1 MINKHIVSAPG
12 NKVVASLVDKLLRQ
26 RLLATTILAAML
38 AGVVIG
44 EDLRPFAIPF
54 FAAIAPT
61 NPIFAAAG
69 LILGHLAAGGTR
81 TFWLILPLAPIY
93 LIRIRAPTLSW
104 LSMILLALTGQIV
117 FRLPTLASQAML
129 GYDWLMLFMEFSL
142 ATTGALIFYQAGG
155 ALRHGPK
162 GSEEGLEQSL
172 SLVVTCALALTSI
185 SGASIGPFN
194 VLTVAASWSI
204 LVAALA
210 GGSGIGACAGIVAG
224 ILAGYGHVHPSLL
237 VATLAMAGLLAGLF
251 GAWGKIGAFAG
262 FALGIIAML
271 IYGGYPTISI
281 GLADLSLAGL
291 LFLLTPK
298 VVREKVRRLAASRR
312 GEWVW
317 EYQQRLRRSTVLKL
331 QKLAMVFSRLSN
343 SFDSGGVKEMAGAHL
358 GMSRMFDQLAGT
370 VCTGCLNYKRC
381 WERELYSTYSQL
393 MDYLTKTEGGGDF
406 NGLLAR
412 RCHNLEDLLT
422 QAESFYRQFASE
434 RRWAVKVHECKDVVS
449 EQLRGVADVIGQLTR
464 QIRLDINCRQDL
476 EEELADRLRG
486 WGIEVHDL
494 SVQGTERNLPQ
505 VHLRAKVPAGENPL
519 GVIQALVAEVVGQPI
534 QLVENTP
541 AGETNRLIFAIPIK
555 YKLELGVAQSAKGD
569 VSGDCFSHLQ
579 TATGNHVYMLSDG
592 MGKGRGAR
600 AESNQ
605 ALLLA
610 RDMLEAGFST
620 ETAIKALNSLLVL
633 RGGEKFATLD
643 MAVVNSTV
651 GTLRVFKTG
660 AAPSF
665 VKVGEDVELI
675 SGAGLPIGIVPGI
688 EPRLVTRSLC
698 PGQYLVMV
706 SDGVIDG
713 QGRDEDWLVNQ
724 LRAVGNLAPSTMARQ
739 LLNRAA
745 RVGSQL
751 QDDAT
756 VMVVRIKE
764 TKNEA
769 YWERRA
775 V

>member
-1 MINKHIVSAPG
+1 
-12 NKVVASLVDKLLRQ
+12 
-26 RLLATTILAAML
+26 
-38 AGVVIG
+38 
-44 EDLRPFAIPF
+44 
-54 FAAIAPT
+54 
-61 NPIFAAAG
+61 
-69 LILGHLAAGGTR
+69 
-81 TFWLILPLAPIY
+81 
-93 LIRIRAPTLSW
+93 
-104 LSMILLALTGQIV
+104 
-117 FRLPTLASQAML
+117 
-129 GYDWLMLFMEFSL
+129 
-142 ATTGALIFYQAGG
+142 
-155 ALRHGPK
+155 
-162 GSEEGLEQSL
+162 
-172 SLVVTCALALTSI
+172 
-185 SGASIGPFN
+185 
-194 VLTVAASWSI
+194 
-204 LVAALA
+204 
-210 GGSGIGACAGIVAG
+210 
-224 ILAGYGHVHPSLL
+224 
-237 VATLAMAGLLAGLF
+237 
-251 GAWGKIGAFAG
+251 
-262 FALGIIAML
+262 
-271 IYGGYPTISI
+271 
-281 GLADLSLAGL
+281 
-291 LFLLTPK
+291 
-298 VVREKVRRLAASRR
+298 
-312 GEWVW
+312 
-317 EYQQRLRRSTVLKL
+317 
-331 QKLAMVFSRLSN
+331 
-343 SFDSGGVKEMAGAHL
+343 
-358 GMSRMFDQLAGT
+358 
-370 VCTGCLNYKRC
+370 
-381 WERELYSTYSQL
+381 
-393 MDYLTKTEGGGDF
+393 
-406 NGLLAR
+406 
-412 RCHNLEDLLT
+412 
-422 QAESFYRQFASE
+422 
-434 RRWAVKVHECKDVVS
+434 
-449 EQLRGVADVIGQLTR
+449 VADVIGQLTR